1 MDLNAI
7 AKEVRDFIEVPDR
20 ILELCSLATSD
31 LYFGPNEVDETYPGF
46 SSAIKEIRAWV
57 RAWADNIPNRLW
69 VDSLTGSIWEKE
81 PCPEEVDGEILEPFY
96 DLIYCIE
103 GADILKILFNSEL
116 VKYL

>member
-1 MDLNAI
+1 MIPKAI

-20 ILELCSLATSD
+20 IRELGSLATSD
-31 LYFGPNEVDETYPGF
+31 LYFGPNVVDEDETYPGF
-46 SSAIKEIRAWV
+46 SAAIKEIRAW
-57 RAWADNIPNRLW
+57 ADEIPDRLW

-81 PCPEEVDGEILEPFY
+81 PCPEEVDGEIPEAFY

-116 VKYL
+116 VEYL